1 MRLVIY
7 LAIVNLSFCLGAQI
21 PQVPA
26 KMKFANLN
34 LKITKGAQYKIQ
46 KEVDK
51 LHRSKTYFDIYVKK
65 ADLHFPVIEEEF
77 RKLGCPEDIKYLIL
91 QETGINATAVSPSNA
106 VGYWQFKKATGL
118 EVGLTIIGGIDERKN
133 IAAASR
139 GCATYMTRNN
149 KRVKNWIY
157 AVMAYNTGVGGA
169 EKYIKAKNQDVS
181 KMEINSSTH
190 WYVIKFLAHVIAYR
204 DYVGKEAHEQKLL
217 VVTAKHGQSV
227 KSIAKK
233 YKVSQE
239 EAKPYNEWIGFT
251 KRFPAGNTV
260 YQVILPIKNDGD
272 YAAKIEKEVQ
282 VQSVT
287 SYDSHAEDLSL
298 VVPTSTKRS
307 MINQRRVL
315 IPKKGESVVSLALL
329 GQISQK
335 KFRKYNELRSFDQII
350 AGMPYFLQAKK
361 SKAQTAYHVVQAG
374 ETTWSIAQK
383 HGMKEWSLRTK
394 NRMKKLE
401 ALVLG
406 RVLWLQ
412 QIRPESTPVE
422 IRKVTKPTQPDNI
435 VSPVV
440 LKSQT
445 EVTSIKQEKSTSEI
459 SKADSILKGQD
470 ILKNESDPTN
480 NEAEANT
487 YHVVQKGE
495 TLYSISK
502 KYEVS
507 VGELKTWNS
516 LGSKGLSIGDKL
528 SVKSSKNIVDEQIEV
543 AKAQDDFIIYKVQ
556 PGDTMYS
563 LSKKLN
569 ASVDDIK
576 KWNNKVDNSLSL
588 DESLKIKK

>member
-7 LAIVNLSFCLGAQI
+7 CLVVNLTFLAGAQT
-21 PQVPA
+21 PKVPA
-26 KMKFANLN
+26 KMKFADLN

-91 QETGINATAVSPSNA
+91 QETGINATAVSTSNA

-118 EVGLTIIGGIDERKN
+118 EVGLTISGGIDERKN
-133 IAAASR
+133 IAAAST

-204 DYVGKEAHEQKLL
+204 DYIGKEAHEQKLL
-217 VVTAKHGQSV
+217 VVVSKHGQSV
-227 KSIAKK
+227 KSVAKK
-233 YKVSQE
+233 YRVSQE
-239 EAKPYNEWIGFT
+239 DAKSYNEWIGFA
-251 KRFPAGNTV
+251 KRFPSGNSA
-260 YQVILPIKNDGD
+260 YQVILPIKYDD
-272 YAAKIEKEVQ
+272 SYIAKVQKETKVE
-282 VQSVT
+282 SVA

-298 VVPTSTKRS
+298 VIPLSTKRS
-307 MINQRRVL
+307 IINERRVL

-350 AGMPYFLQAKK
+350 PGMPYFLQTKK
-361 SKAQTAYHVVQAG
+361 SKAKTAYHVVQAG

-383 HGMKEWSLRTK
+383 HGVKEWSLRIK

-412 QIRPESTPVE
+412 QIRPESVPIE
-422 IRKVTKPTQPDNI
+422 IRKVKKANETADFYEPI
-435 VSPVV
+435 VTESVIKANLIQEKESSYKTDSIV
-440 LKSQT
+440 KSQDNLKIVDQ
-445 EVTSIKQEKSTSEI
+445 EVIVNHKSGA
-459 SKADSILKGQD
+459 KAL
-470 ILKNESDPTN
+470 
-480 NEAEANT
+480 
-487 YHVVQKGE
+487 HVVQKGE
-495 TLYSISK
+495 TLYSISQ
-502 KYEVS
+502 KYGIS
-507 VGELKTWNS
+507 VDELKAWNS
-516 LGSKGLSIGDKL
+516 LGNQGLSIGDKL
-528 SVKSSKNIVDEQIEV
+528 LVKPSIKLIKEGQKGQIEFV
-543 AKAQDDFIIYKVQ
+543 IYKVQ
-556 PGDTMYS
+556 AGDTMYS
-563 LSKKLN
+563 LSKKFN
-569 ASVDDIK
+569 IPVEDIK